1 MKVDVAKGSISVSP
15 YNLDFYRLAS
25 IRLGQGLSNPISL
38 PRSAPHLQSLRKEG
52 IPDKGDTSCVYVELP
67 SLNWANRR
75 HQKSK
80 NNLRGGP
87 KRVSDLFP

>member
-1 MKVDVAKGSISVSP
+1 MKP
-15 YNLDFYRLAS
+15 WM
-25 IRLGQGLSNPISL
+25 L
-38 PRSAPHLQSLRKEG
+38 PRSAPHPQSLRKEG
-52 IPDKGDTSCVYVELP
+52 IPDKGATSCVYVELP

-75 HQKSK
+75 ETVHQKYK